1 MAKPTTVSDFIA
13 QLPDDRRREVERVH
27 ALLRK
32 HVPKGYEE
40 TLTSG
45 MIAYSVPLS
54 VYPDTYNKQAL
65 WYVALAAQK
74 NYLSLHL
81 LPVYMNKPLE
91 EKLRDGFK
99 AAGKKL
105 DMGKGCVRF
114 KRADDLALD
123 TIAEIVAAVPME
135 KFVAIAKAV
144 RAERKK

>member
-1 MAKPTTVSDFIA
+1 MTKPTTVPEFIA

-27 ALLRK
+27 AVLRK
-32 HVPKGYEE
+32 NVPNGYQE

-81 LPVYMNKPLE
+81 LPVYMNPPLVQ
-91 EKLRDGFK
+91 KLRDGFK